1 MVTVAR
7 FFLSFVRRGVGA
19 SERDFFETQ
28 QEITTLTVI
37 WARQL
42 LSPQPK
48 LGPVPRSLVYSSV
61 LCRNPRERLALNK
74 SFDDLPVLASARHS
88 RADLNKYT
96 KRTPRIRR
104 NFFFF
109 FMWPVPRATPG
120 PGSLAA

>member
-48 LGPVPRSLVYSSV
+48 LGPVR
-61 LCRNPRERLALNK
+61 LCRNMEYIAPILRGAININIY
-74 SFDDLPVLASARHS
+74 S
-88 RADLNKYT
+88 NT
-96 KRTPRIRR
+96 
-104 NFFFF
+104 
-109 FMWPVPRATPG
+109 
-120 PGSLAA
+120 